1 MAGVASAQPLDIPPT
16 WAGSFWDRPRLTG
29 SWFGLRDDLEKRG
42 VVIDIDLLQV
52 PQGVITGGQDNVAKY
67 GGLAEYTL
75 NVDTQKLGLWPGGF
89 LNVIAM
95 SGYGQSVNKASGALV
110 PPDFVGLLPQPGEN
124 ATGLMSLTYTQVL
137 SKFFAL
143 YAGKLEGFSG
153 DDNAFAHDFHS
164 QFLNTGLT
172 YNMVL
177 DFFPF
182 TAYGGGIIVLPWA
195 ARSSR

>member
-1 MAGVASAQPLDIPPT
+1 
-16 WAGSFWDRPRLTG
+16 
-29 SWFGLRDDLEKRG
+29 EKRG
-42 VVIDIDLLQV
+42 
-52 PQGVITGGQDNVAKY
+52 GVSDSGVREGAEGVMTGGQDNVAKY

-110 PPDFVGLLPQPGEN
+110 PPDFIGLLPQPGEN
-124 ATGLMSLTYTQVL
+124 ATGLMSLTYTQFL
-137 SKFFAL
+137 NKFFAL

-164 QFLNTGLT
+164 QFLN
-172 YNMVL
+172 
-177 DFFPF
+177 
-182 TAYGGGIIVLPWA
+182 
-195 ARSSR
+195 